1 MQKEQR
7 KITIEDI
14 ARDLG
19 VSKTTVSRAI
29 SGKGRIGKET
39 VERVNDYIRKY
50 NYKPNVIAKGLAQS
64 KTYNIGMIMPGEYE
78 LVDLPFFQKC
88 MMGVCEVASAM
99 DYDVVISM
107 VNGNDMSQLERILD
121 NHKVDGFVLSRT
133 LVDDGPAKLL
143 KESEIPFVTIGTTVE
158 KDVIQVDNDH
168 RGACK
173 ELTAILLAR
182 GIEKIALIGGNRNHV
197 VTQKRLK
204 GYMDA
209 YEEQKRKPDRKLIYM
224 EAENKI
230 RIEQIVDDLLPAK
243 ADCILCMDDSICAH
257 VLSKLKKEKIRVPQ
271 DVKVA
276 SFYNSTILE
285 NNNPSITSLQF
296 DVLEL
301 GRAACQTLLNQID
314 GKEVENRTLLG
325 YEVSLKESTK

>member
-1 MQKEQR
+1 MQKEQK
-7 KITIEDI
+7 KITIDDI

-39 VERVNDYIRKY
+39 VERVNEYIRKC

-64 KTYNIGMIMPGEYE
+64 KTFNIGMIMPGDYE
-78 LVDLPFFQKC
+78 LVDLPFFQRC

-121 NHKVDGFVLSRT
+121 NHKVDGFILSRT
-133 LVDDGPAKLL
+133 LVEDTPAKLL
-143 KESEIPFVTIGTTVE
+143 KERGIPFVTVGTSAE
-158 KDVIQVDNDH
+158 KDIIQVDNDH

-173 ELTAILLAR
+173 ELTGILLAR

-197 VTQKRLK
+197 VTQKRLN

-209 YEEQKRKPDRKLIYM
+209 YEEMKKKPDRKMIYM
-224 EAENKI
+224 DAESKI
-230 RIEQIVDDLLPAK
+230 RIEQVIDDLLPQK

-257 VLSKLKKEKIRVPQ
+257 VLTKLKKEKIKVPQ
-271 DVKVA
+271 DMKVA

-285 NNNPSITSLQF
+285 SNTPSITSLQF

-301 GRAACQTLLNQID
+301 GRVACQTLLNRID

-325 YEVSLKESTK
+325 YEISLKESTK

>member
-1 MQKEQR
+1 MQKDQK
-7 KITIEDI
+7 KITIDDI

-39 VERVNDYIRKY
+39 VERVNEYIRKY

-64 KTYNIGMIMPGEYE
+64 RTFNIGMLMPGEYE
-78 LVDLPFFQKC
+78 LVDLPFFQRC

-107 VNGNDMSQLERILD
+107 VNGNDMSQLERILE

-133 LVDDGPAKLL
+133 LVEDIPAKLL
-143 KESEIPFVTIGTTVE
+143 KERGIPFVTVGTSADKE
-158 KDVIQVDNDH
+158 VIQVDNDH

-173 ELTAILLAR
+173 ELTSILLAR
-182 GIEKIALIGGNRNHV
+182 GIKKIALIGGNRNHV
-197 VTQKRLK
+197 VTQNRLK
-204 GYMDA
+204 GFVDA
-209 YEEQKRKPDRKLIYM
+209 YEEMNRTADRKLIYM
-224 EAENKI
+224 DAENKI
-230 RIEQIVDDLLPAK
+230 RIEQVIDDLLPDK

-257 VLSKLKKEKIRVPQ
+257 VLAKLKKEKIKVPQ
-271 DVKVA
+271 DIKVA

-285 NNNPSITSLQF
+285 NNTPSITSLQF

-301 GRAACQTLLNQID
+301 GRVACQTLLNRIE
-314 GKEVENRTLLG
+314 GKEVEKRKLLG
-325 YEVSLKESTK
+325 YEISLKESTK